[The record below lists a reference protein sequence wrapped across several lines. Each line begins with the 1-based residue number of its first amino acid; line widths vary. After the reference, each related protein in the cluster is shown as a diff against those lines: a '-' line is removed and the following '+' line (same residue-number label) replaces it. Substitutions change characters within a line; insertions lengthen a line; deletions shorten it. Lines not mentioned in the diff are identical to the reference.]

1 MQSTNKGVGKSRISD
16 RRKIIMKVKNIFIL
30 VCCVCFAI
38 PMAAQDC
45 EIHLMVG
52 QVPQKELLPARV
64 EEILGTRLATA
75 VASQGVIAN
84 SNFTSFFV
92 TGKIST
98 LYKETLP
105 GPPVSTAITAQLT
118 LYMGDA
124 IGQKVF
130 STLTLDVK
138 GAGTNLSRAYINAL
152 HVVNANNMK
161 IQEFVREG
169 KEKIIAYFDDNYKQ
183 LLGKARQSASM
194 NNYDAA
200 LYYVTSIPECCN
212 GYTEASG
219 LVEEYY
225 KKYVNYNCQLILQHA
240 RAEWAKSPDT
250 EGASRAFAWLANIEP
265 GSGCESDAKALAN
278 EIKLKVATDWNFE
291 NREKYKD
298 GVDLKKRAI
307 EAARAIGVAYG
318 NGQQPVTTNL
328 NWLR

>member
-1 MQSTNKGVGKSRISD
+1 M
-16 RRKIIMKVKNIFIL
+16 KIKKIFIL
-30 VCCVCFAI
+30 VCCACFAI

-52 QVPQKELLPARV
+52 RAPQKEQLPARV
-64 EEILGTRLATA
+64 EEILDTRLATA
-75 VASQGVIAN
+75 VAGQGVVAN
-84 SNFTSFFV
+84 SNFTSFFI
-92 TGKIST
+92 TGKINT
-98 LYKETLP
+98 LYKETVP

-124 IGQKVF
+124 IGQKLF

-138 GAGTNLSRAYINAL
+138 GAGTNLTRAYINAL
-152 HVVNANNMK
+152 RTVNANNVK
-161 IQEFVREG
+161 IQEFVCEG
-169 KEKIIAYFDDNYKQ
+169 KEKVITYFNSNYKQ
-183 LLGKARQSASM
+183 LLTKARKSASM

-212 GYTEASG
+212 GYAEASG

-225 KKYVNYNCQLILQHA
+225 KKYVNYNCLQILQHA
-240 RAEWAKSPDT
+240 RAEWTKSPDA
-250 EGASRAFAWLANIEP
+250 EGASRAFAWLVNIEP
-265 GSGCESDAKALAN
+265 GSSCEVDAKALAN
-278 EIKLKVATDWNFE
+278 EIKAKVTSDWNFE

-298 GVDLKKRAI
+298 SVDLKKKVI
-307 EAARAIGVAYG
+307 EAARAVGVAYG